1 MRDAGVTEPE
11 SCAMLLLEHL
21 LGIGRSELLLR
32 WPEPFP
38 AAREAAWQ
46 ELLRRKASGEPVQY
60 ITREQEFYGL
70 PFRVTPAVL
79 IPRPETEL
87 LVEEALRLGREL
99 WPTERPDAEHE
110 VPAGLSTGPE
120 EPDRGSGGETA
131 SGVAARCSATA
142 SGPEGLGTD
151 SVAETA
157 SGVAARCPA
166 SASGPEALGPE
177 SGGVSGPSAAA
188 YSPAVAD
195 IGVGSGA
202 IAVTLAV
209 NAPDWRIYGSDI
221 SAEALRVARSNAECY
236 EAGRSITFYEGD
248 LLTPFIQRGIR
259 LDMVL
264 SNPPYIPDEDE
275 AGLQPE
281 VRLFEPR
288 TALFGG
294 PDGLGLYRRLTAQL
308 RELPAL
314 PHVVGL
320 EVGQG
325 QASAVREL
333 LAAAGRWD
341 EIRIVPD
348 LAGIERHVFAIRRD

>member
-60 ITREQEFYGL
+60 ITREQEFFGL
-70 PFRVTPAVL
+70 PFCVTPAVL

-99 WPTERPDAEHE
+99 WPTERPDAEHA
-110 VPAGLSTGPE
+110 VPAGLSAGPE
-120 EPDRGSGGETA
+120 ESERGSVGEI
-131 SGVAARCSATA
+131 V
-142 SGPEGLGTD
+142 P
-151 SVAETA
+151 
-157 SGVAARCPA
+157 P
-166 SASGPEALGPE
+166 
-177 SGGVSGPSAAA
+177 AAA
-188 YSPAVAD
+188 YRPAVAD

-221 SAEALRVARSNAECY
+221 SAEAIRVARSNAECY

-294 PDGLGLYRRLTAQL
+294 PDGLGLYRRLAAQL

-314 PHVVGL
+314 PRVVGL

-325 QASAVREL
+325 QAAAVREL
-333 LAAAGRWD
+333 LAAAGQWD